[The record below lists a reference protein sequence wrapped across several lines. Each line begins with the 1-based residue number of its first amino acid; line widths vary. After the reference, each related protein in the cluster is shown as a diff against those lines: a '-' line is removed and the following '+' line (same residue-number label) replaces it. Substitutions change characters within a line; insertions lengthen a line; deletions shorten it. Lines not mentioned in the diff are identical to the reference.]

1 MDEICKRLKNL
12 EDKIINKHS
21 KLSDDESLDLAFLP
35 VFAPKNKGK
44 ILTEKVIRLLNED
57 KTIKKELKGDILY
70 VQELMVRKYFK
81 NDNEGKELMKMIKNN
96 FKESSLN
103 KVIAYERAY
112 ANQQIEEIRS
122 ETQQQLS
129 QKDKEIAEL
138 RKKLKKHFLQHQA
151 TMAKFVFFINFT
163 SGTEMIY
170 RKWRLII
177 LKKL

>member
-12 EDKIINKHS
+12 EDKIINKHA

-44 ILTEKVIRLLNED
+44 IITEKVIRLLNED

-122 ETQQQLS
+122 ETQQQLKENEQQLKES
-129 QKDKEIAEL
+129 EQQLKENEQQLAQKDKEIAEL
-138 RKKLKKHFLQHQA
+138 RKKLKENGIK
-151 TMAKFVFFINFT
+151 
-163 SGTEMIY
+163 
-170 RKWRLII
+170 
-177 LKKL
+177 